1 MGRVAVRPLPT
12 PFLPFGLSHLST
24 ESCQGPPQ
32 NVECPHLDTGPYI
45 HNPRYMES
53 THAIEIFAALSQPT
67 RLDTF
72 RLLMEHEPEG
82 LPAGEIARRL
92 GVPQNTMSSH
102 LAILTRAGLI
112 ESERHS
118 RSIVYR
124 AVVDRVREITSF
136 LVQDCCGGRPELCEP
151 LVRSEEHTSE
161 LQSRENLVC

>member
-1 MGRVAVRPLPT
+1 
-12 PFLPFGLSHLST
+12 
-24 ESCQGPPQ
+24 
-32 NVECPHLDTGPYI
+32 
-45 HNPRYMES
+45 MES
-53 THAIEIFAALSQPT
+53 KHAIEVFAALSQST

-92 GVPQNTMSSH
+92 EVPQNTMSSH
-102 LAILTRAGLI
+102 LGVLTRAGLI

-124 AVVDRVREITSF
+124 AVVDRVREIASF

-151 LVRSEEHTSE
+151 LVAEFTPCCQPKESSHA
-161 LQSRENLVC
+161 

>member
-1 MGRVAVRPLPT
+1 
-12 PFLPFGLSHLST
+12 
-24 ESCQGPPQ
+24 
-32 NVECPHLDTGPYI
+32 
-45 HNPRYMES
+45 MES
-53 THAIEIFAALSQPT
+53 THALDVFAALSQAT
-67 RLDTF
+67 RLNTF

-92 GVPQNTMSSH
+92 EVPQNTMSTH

-124 AVVDRVREITSF
+124 AVVDRVREIATF

-151 LVRSEEHTSE
+151 LIAEFTPCCAPKESSHV
-161 LQSRENLVC
+161 